1 MEKSRLMETL
11 VSLNARVKTV
21 LTAHQPSKSQ
31 QIAVTRCARL
41 VLGRPGVKEVSKF
54 NATKHGLRA
63 SEIVIPGQED
73 PLEFEALLH
82 ELQEEWMPEGRTEI
96 CLVDEIAIDQ
106 WRLRRVRRAELGEIR
121 NGIVDVTARDPEE
134 EIDDKNPFIPL
145 PEVLKK
151 STKGIGHLK
160 FAVELAMSE
169 LESKG
174 TVSRETCDTLDK
186 VFGEKADNP
195 APMLR
200 VWFLDEMSGLASGVD

>member
-63 SEIVIPGQED
+63 SEIVLPGQE
-73 PLEFEALLH
+73 
-82 ELQEEWMPEGRTEI
+82 
-96 CLVDEIAIDQ
+96 
-106 WRLRRVRRAELGEIR
+106 
-121 NGIVDVTARDPEE
+121 
-134 EIDDKNPFIPL
+134 
-145 PEVLKK
+145 
-151 STKGIGHLK
+151 
-160 FAVELAMSE
+160 
-169 LESKG
+169 
-174 TVSRETCDTLDK
+174 DTLDK